1 MPAISS
7 LRSQRL
13 LELRPNLEQQ
23 YVAFR
28 LRIAW
33 FMLPIEAIYR
43 VIPLEKNVP
52 KVTLSGENVMIIDL
66 GKILFGQIKAQDNNV
81 QPLVVNGAE
90 VVSKPSLIIACNQN
104 NQLVGI
110 LSNSQP
116 ALQKVSQADIVP
128 LPATYSQRWKLDFIT
143 SMTLPSKERPSLFV
157 INSDRFVSAVSK
169 KSSINQFAQCFS

>member
-13 LELRPNLEQQ
+13 SDFRSDTEQQ

-33 FMLPIEAIYR
+33 FILPIAAIYR
-43 VIPLEKNVP
+43 VIPLEKQVP
-52 KVTLSGENVMIIDL
+52 KVTISGNNVIIIDL
-66 GKILFGQIKAQDNNV
+66 GKILFGQTKVQDNDLH
-81 QPLVVNGAE
+81 QLVVNGAE

-116 ALQKVSQADIVP
+116 ALQKVAETDIVP
-128 LPATYSQRWKLDFIT
+128 LPVTYSHRWKTDFIP
-143 SMTLPSKERPSLFV
+143 SMTLPSQERPSLFV
-157 INSDRFVSAVSK
+157 INSDHLIANV
-169 KSSINQFAQCFS
+169 INTTNRTPNK